1 MKLKPVTQGSI
12 RWLVAFGLVLFIV
25 LLFPPRQAFR
35 YNLVEGEIARETIV
49 APISFAVQKNPEEL
63 AAERDAARMSIP
75 PVLEYDQ
82 NVDVRRTV
90 LLDSLFT
97 LIDDLRTAG
106 VGDSAAVQ
114 AVQRLAPGVAEGS
127 LVYLFAAELPGRTP
141 ERRATLAAGRSD
153 SLRTAVDR
161 VVNHFFSVG
170 IVESKP
176 RLREM
181 SRGTLTVIWPERE
194 DTLPLSIVV
203 DMDQVRSS
211 MGNMLREYLP
221 GAEPRLVTLAYEL
234 GLFTLE
240 PNLLLDEERT
250 RLRREEAEAGVP
262 TSKAFV
268 MAEEKIVDA
277 NTRVTR
283 EVIEKLASLNRAL
296 AEVES
301 ERRVLPILRTWLS
314 RAVLVLLIMTIYVVW
329 LRVHRPL
336 LLKDNRTLISI
347 AVLIAVELFLGY
359 LLRESAVLSVYL
371 VPVAVATMLLTILF
385 DTGVGLVM
393 AFSIG
398 LLLGAVL
405 GFDYSTT
412 LIHTAAG
419 AAGVFAVSRVRKR
432 SHFYRALWAVP
443 ATYLLAIVSVELLKL
458 SAFDELMLGTAYGVA
473 NGMMSV
479 VITIGLLPIFESLFN
494 FSTDITL
501 LELSDLNH
509 PLLRQLA
516 MRAPGTYQHSL
527 MIGELSAAA
536 AEAIGANPLL
546 TRVGAYFHDIGKMNK
561 PEYFVENQ
569 QGYNPHA
576 KLSPSMSAL
585 IVETHVKEGLELAE
599 EHRLPEKIK
608 AFIPEHHGTTVM
620 NYFYLR
626 AVEDAKE
633 GEKVIEDDFRYPGP
647 KPRSRETAIVMLAD
661 TIEAAS
667 RVIEDPTPR
676 RIRLSVKEL
685 IERKFEDGQLDECP
699 LTFRDLRLVREAFVS
714 VLTSRFHQRIDYP
727 DRDETLKKAAE
738 RSAEA
743 RQRAREGS

>member
-1 MKLKPVTQGSI
+1 VG
-12 RWLVAFGLVLFIV
+12 AGLTLFIV
-25 LLFPPRQAFR
+25 LLFPTRQAFR
-35 YNLVEGEIARETIV
+35 YNLVEGEISRETIV
-49 APISFAVQKNPEEL
+49 APISFTVQRSPEEL
-63 AAERDAARMSIP
+63 ETEREAARMSIP
-75 PVLEYDQ
+75 PVLVYSEG
-82 NVDVRRTV
+82 VDVRRTV

-97 LIDDLRTAG
+97 LFDDLREAA

-114 AVQRLAPGVAEGS
+114 AVQRQAPGVAEES
-127 LVYLFAAELPGRTP
+127 LIYLFAAELPGRTP
-141 ERRATLAAGRSD
+141 ERRSTLAEGRID
-153 SLRTAVDR
+153 SLHSAVER
-161 VVNHFFSVG
+161 VVSHYFSVG

-181 SRGTLTVIWPERE
+181 SRGTITVISSDGESP
-194 DTLPLSIVV
+194 LPLSIVV
-203 DMDQVRSS
+203 DMEQVRDSL
-211 MGNMLREYLP
+211 GNMLREDPP

-234 GLFTLE
+234 SLYTLE

-250 RLRREEAEAGVP
+250 RLRREEAENGVP

-277 NTRVTR
+277 NTRVTE
-283 EVIEKLASLNRAL
+283 EVVEKLESLNRAL

-301 ERRVLPILRTWLS
+301 ERRLLPVLRTWLA
-314 RAVLVLLIMTIYVVW
+314 RAVLVVLILAIFIVW
-329 LRVHRPL
+329 LRFHRPL
-336 LLKDNRTLISI
+336 LLRDNRTLISM
-347 AVLIAVELFLGY
+347 AVLIAVELLLAW
-359 LLRESAVLSVYL
+359 LLRESTVLSVYL

-385 DTGVGLVM
+385 DTGVGLVT
-393 AFSIG
+393 AFTIG
-398 LLLGAVL
+398 MLLGAVL
-405 GFDYSTT
+405 GFDFPTT
-412 LIHTAAG
+412 IIHTAAG

-432 SHFYRALWAVP
+432 SHFYRALWVVP
-443 ATYLLAIVSVELLKL
+443 AIYLLAIASVELLRL
-458 SAFDELMLGTAYGVA
+458 SSLDELVRGSAYGVA
-473 NGMMSV
+473 NGMMGV
-479 VITIGLLPIFESLFN
+479 VITMGLLPIFESLFN

-569 QGYNPHA
+569 QGYNPHD

-599 EHRLPEKIK
+599 EHRLPAKIRD
-608 AFIPEHHGTTVM
+608 FIPEHHGTTVM

-626 AVEDAKE
+626 ALEEARE

-667 RVIEDPTPR
+667 RVIEEPTPR
-676 RIRLSVKEL
+676 RIKLQVKEL
-685 IERKFEDGQLDECP
+685 IENKFGDGQLDECP
-699 LTFRDLRLVREAFVS
+699 LTFRDLRLVREAFVT

-727 DRDETLKKAAE
+727 NRDEALKKAAE
-738 RSAEA
+738 RGAEA
-743 RQRAREGS
+743 RQQPREGS